1 MDSVPSTYAKTAYK
15 RLSFAQRIFVS
26 QLVSLCFHVLLCRD
40 WTLFFVWN
48 MRLHDAARDVG
59 FPPLLVYV
67 LRKDRFAVCCLEGR
81 LRQTLLGRVVTALY
95 PIQPLFVDDLW
106 CCINKEKAAPWSSG
120 GVNVYS

>member
-1 MDSVPSTYAKTAYK
+1 MIL
-15 RLSFAQRIFVS
+15 LSGN
-26 QLVSLCFHVLLCRD
+26 

-48 MRLHDAARDVG
+48 MRLHDAARDVR

-67 LRKDRFAVCCLEGR
+67 LRKDRFAVCCLEGW

-106 CCINKEKAAPWSSG
+106 CCINEEKAAPWSRG